1 MAEAPIII
9 GPLALRAFALALG
22 VALAGAVALASYYLS
37 RWATPGAVFDA
48 FLGGLIGGALG
59 GGLAH
64 VVFAWDYF
72 SLHPEAIPR
81 LSEGGLE
88 WHGALAGALI
98 GLAIV
103 SRWRR
108 LPWGPLLNV
117 LAPILPLIA
126 LGAWYGCWAASCGYG
141 AEVDTL
147 ARYPAYAVSESPD
160 VYGIIAPRYDTQRF
174 GMLLSLACLLIAA
187 APLRVRALAGARFW
201 IVLALFSTGMFAIGF
216 FRGDAS
222 PVIGS
227 LRGDQWLDLITIGLC
242 LLALAR
248 RRSSVSQ

>member
-59 GGLAH
+59 GRLAH

-126 LGAWYGCWAASCGYG
+126 LGAWSFRRPLEYLLAFPTVAYEHAG
-141 AEVDTL
+141 ALRRVGLTE
-147 ARYPAYAVSESPD
+147 
-160 VYGIIAPRYDTQRF
+160 
-174 GMLLSLACLLIAA
+174 
-187 APLRVRALAGARFW
+187 PLRLVKRQEPGVR
-201 IVLALFSTGMFAIGF
+201 
-216 FRGDAS
+216 
-222 PVIGS
+222 
-227 LRGDQWLDLITIGLC
+227 
-242 LLALAR
+242 
-248 RRSSVSQ
+248 